1 MSHDP
6 AFDDASIPVLTEVV
20 HETPTQPTPAA
31 ADAAVAEVV
40 LTEVIEAPFTDHD
53 AERTPGKEEARRSR
67 GGGSPISHAKAP
79 HDEQPAAQISLEDR
93 AAAHLSPEEWQALEL
108 RLSER
113 ILHQLQ
119 GRVEF
124 VLQQR
129 LRDSMADV
137 LQHALAGLTDE
148 IRTGLQHTIEQIVTR
163 AVAQELA
170 HLKTLDH

>member
-20 HETPTQPTPAA
+20 HHTPAQPVPAA
-31 ADAAVAEVV
+31 ADAAVVEVV
-40 LTEVIEAPFTDHD
+40 LTEVIEQEHPPAD
-53 AERTPGKEEARRSR
+53 ERHPRE
-67 GGGSPISHAKAP
+67 GGDPISPTEAAP
-79 HDEQPAAQISLEDR
+79 SAPPETPATLEERASAQLT
-93 AAAHLSPEEWQALEL
+93 AEEWQALEL

-137 LQHALAGLTDE
+137 LQHALSGLTDE
-148 IRTGLQHTIEQIVTR
+148 IRSGLQQTIEQIVTR

>member
-20 HETPTQPTPAA
+20 HDTPAQPAPAA
-31 ADAAVAEVV
+31 ADAAVVEVV
-40 LTEVIEAPFTDHD
+40 LTEVIEQEHPAAPDNTR
-53 AERTPGKEEARRSR
+53 ERHPRE
-67 GGGSPISHAKAP
+67 GGDPISPAEAAP
-79 HDEQPAAQISLEDR
+79 QEQPAHSATLEER
-93 AAAHLSPEEWQALEL
+93 AAANLSPEEWQALEL

-137 LQHALAGLTDE
+137 LQHALSGLTDE
-148 IRTGLQHTIEQIVTR
+148 IRSGLQQTIEQIVTR

-170 HLKTLDH
+170 HLKTLEH